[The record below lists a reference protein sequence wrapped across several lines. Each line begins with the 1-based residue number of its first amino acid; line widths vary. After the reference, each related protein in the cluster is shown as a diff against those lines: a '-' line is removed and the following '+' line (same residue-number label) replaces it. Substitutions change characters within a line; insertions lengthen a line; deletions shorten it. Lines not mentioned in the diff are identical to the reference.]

1 MGEIR
6 LDEAY
11 DGVCTVTIGPNLV
24 VTDLTREEAE
34 RLIARYRD
42 AGLA

>member
-1 MGEIR
+1 MGEVR

-24 VTDLTREEAE
+24 VTDLTRDEAE
-34 RLIARYRD
+34 RLVARYRR
-42 AGLA
+42 AAPA

>member
-6 LDEAY
+6 LEESY
-11 DGVCTVTIGPNLV
+11 DGLCTVTIGPNLV

-34 RLIARYRD
+34 GLVARYRRTAPD
-42 AGLA
+42 